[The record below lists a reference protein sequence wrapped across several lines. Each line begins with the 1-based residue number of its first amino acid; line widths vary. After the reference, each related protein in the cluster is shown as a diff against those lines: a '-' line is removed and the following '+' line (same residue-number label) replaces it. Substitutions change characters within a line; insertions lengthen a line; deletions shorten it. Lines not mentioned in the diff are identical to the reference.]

1 MTLGGAL
8 RGFGRFWWEFV
19 VGDDWRIAAGVAV
32 ALAVGALLAAT
43 ASVEADWV
51 APVAGGCVA
60 ARLRRRHGRRRARS
74 FAVTEVGIGIVGYGL
89 MGRAHAHG
97 YTVAPHVRE
106 LGVTP
111 RLRVISGRDEAAV
124 AAAAARY
131 GVADWTCDW
140 RDVVTR
146 SDVDIVDVCTPPGAH
161 AEVVE
166 AAAAAGKA
174 VLCEKPL
181 AVDYA
186 SAHRAARAVAD
197 AGVPN
202 AIGFNYRRLP
212 ALALMRQLVHDGTVG
227 EVLLWRG
234 TFLSDEFL
242 DPDIPFDWRFERRL
256 GGSTFADL
264 GTHLVDLALWTV
276 GEVEEVAAQSETF
289 TRERSGRA
297 VDVDEA
303 SSALLRFRDGA
314 RGTLEVARVCARR
327 PCDFVVEVNGSRG
340 TLRFDYA
347 RLNELW
353 HGDVADDG
361 TFYGMRRIRAEHPS
375 HPYAAEW
382 WPIGQGVG
390 YGVTFVNQAA
400 DLLDRWPDGPW
411 DARSRARRP
420 GAGRV

>member
-1 MTLGGAL
+1 
-8 RGFGRFWWEFV
+8 
-19 VGDDWRIAAGVAV
+19 
-32 ALAVGALLAAT
+32 
-43 ASVEADWV
+43 
-51 APVAGGCVA
+51 
-60 ARLRRRHGRRRARS
+60 
-74 FAVTEVGIGIVGYGL
+74 VTEVGIGIVGYGL

-97 YTVAPHVRE
+97 YALAARVRE
-106 LGVTP
+106 LPVTP
-111 RLRVISGRDEAAV
+111 QLRVISGRDEAAV

-131 GVADWTCDW
+131 GIAEWTGDW
-140 RDVVTR
+140 RDVVAR

-181 AVDYA
+181 AADYP
-186 SAHRAARAVAD
+186 SALRAAVAAAE

-212 ALALMRQLVHDGTVG
+212 ALALLRRLVQDGTIG

-234 TFLSDEFL
+234 SFLSDEFL
-242 DPDIPFDWRFERRL
+242 DPEIPFDWRFERRL
-256 GGSTFADL
+256 GASSFADL

-276 GEVEEVAAQSETF
+276 GEVDEVAAQSETF
-289 TRERSGRA
+289 TRERTGRT

-303 SSALLRFRDGA
+303 SSALLRFRGGA

-327 PCDFVVEVNGSRG
+327 PCDFTVEANGTRG

-375 HPYAAEW
+375 HPYAADW

-390 YGVTFVNQAA
+390 YGETFVNQAA
-400 DLLDRWPDGPW
+400 DLLARWPDGPW
-411 DARSRARRP
+411 EPDLAQGARVQAVCEAMERAAVERRWV
-420 GAGRV
+420 RVDEVTA